1 MNTPP
6 PETTKAHVANG
17 QTGSDDEVATT
28 PPPVTPT
35 APPPRDAVHCACG
48 AHDEPPLAV
57 LLRTI
62 DFAAFKHQCQ
72 RRKDL
77 DQTPYINHPI
87 AVANILSSCGVNDIH
102 ILQAALLHDTVEDT
116 HTTIKEIEE
125 AFGSPVASIVAE
137 CTDDVSLGGLER
149 KAEQLRTAPFRSR
162 EAQQVKLAD
171 KLHNLESI
179 RRSPPVGWGVR
190 RIQSYFM
197 WAKQVTDV
205 CASANPELSQRLTTL
220 YKTAYTNVDGHYF
233 PCHPEMCGPLTEE
246 EKGRVDSRFATCQ
259 SGEEPC
265 PRTLFF

>member
-6 PETTKAHVANG
+6 PETTKAQLASEQAN
-17 QTGSDDEVATT
+17 SDDEVATT
-28 PPPVTPT
+28 PPPITPT

-48 AHDEPPLAV
+48 AHDQPPLAV

-62 DFAAFKHQCQ
+62 DFAAW
-72 RRKDL
+72 
-77 DQTPYINHPI
+77 

-102 ILQAALLHDTVEDT
+102 LLQAALLHDTVEDT

-125 AFGSPVASIVAE
+125 AFGSPVANIVAE
-137 CTDDVSLGGLER
+137 CTDDVSLNGLER

-205 CASANPELSQRLTTL
+205 CAPANPELSQRLMTL
-220 YKTAYTNVDGHYF
+220 YKTAYTHVDGQYF

-246 EKGRVDSRFATCQ
+246 EKGRVDSRFATCK